1 MPFMSYQASV
11 EDGMRA
17 AGRLMKEGH
26 AEAVKMEG
34 GVDVGAALV
43 QPAGHRRRSR

>member
-1 MPFMSYQASV
+1 MSYQASI

-26 AEAVKMEG
+26 AEAVKLEG
-34 GVDVGAALV
+34 GDEVAELTVAAWC
-43 QPAGHRRRSR
+43 ARASR